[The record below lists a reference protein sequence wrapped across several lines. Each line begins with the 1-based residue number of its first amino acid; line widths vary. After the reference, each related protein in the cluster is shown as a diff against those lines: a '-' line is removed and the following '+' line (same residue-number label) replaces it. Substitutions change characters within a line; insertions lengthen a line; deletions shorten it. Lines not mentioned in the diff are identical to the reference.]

1 VWVKQAFASST
12 SNFGRVYL
20 TADNPDLTLV
30 QNGYYLLFGEA
41 NALDAIR
48 LYKLESGVSTLL
60 CSGVDGQI
68 ANSFVVSVRVKRSAL
83 GDWSL
88 YADLTGGQNF
98 VLQATASDLSV
109 LLGTHFG
116 MIDTYTISNAT
127 KFYYDNVYIGNEIID
142 NQPPLLDTA
151 IAISATQVDAY
162 FNEAL
167 DPVSAQIAGNY
178 VFNPTIGASLAVIDG
193 VNPSI
198 VHLTTT
204 TPLIN
209 GTTYN
214 LIANNISDVSG
225 NLNPSTFTTFQYLV
239 ADSVLPGDVIIN
251 EFFPDPTPLIGLPE
265 VEFVEILNKSN
276 KIFNLTGWK
285 IGDASSDGTITEGW
299 LLPGEYKVLTATAN
313 IPLYTTTSA
322 IGVTSFP
329 SLNNAGDDVVL
340 KDTYGQIIDKLTYT
354 DDWYRDDIKQDG
366 GYSLELINPNDPCSD
381 ADNWI
386 ASNWILGGTPG
397 YVNSVW
403 DLTPDTISPEVILAL
418 ALAPN
423 FLELQ
428 LLLLQCHWH

>member
-1 VWVKQAFASST
+1 MQKSITLILVSLICFGKYKAQVTDDFNDGDFTNNPTWSGTTGDFIVNGTQQLQLTSLVAGASYLTTPHNLTSLDNKEWRIWVKHSFASST

-20 TADNPDLTLV
+20 TADNADLNLA

-48 LYKLESGVSTLL
+48 LFKLEAGVSTLL
-60 CSGVDGQI
+60 CSGLDGQI
-68 ANSFVVSVRVKRSAL
+68 ANSFVASVRVKRSAL

-98 VLQATASDLSV
+98 VLQSTASDLSV
-109 LLGTHFG
+109 LIGTHFG

-127 KFYYDNVYIGNEIID
+127 KFYYDNIYIGNEIVD
-142 NQPPLLDTA
+142 VQPPTLDTA

-178 VFNPTIGASLAVIDG
+178 VFNPTIGASSAVLDG
-193 VNPSI
+193 INPSI

-214 LIANNISDVSG
+214 LIATNISDVSN
-225 NLNPSTFTTFQYLV
+225 NLNVVSSTDFQYLV
-239 ADSVLPGDVIIN
+239 ADSVIPGDVIIN

-265 VEFVEILNKSN
+265 VEFVEVYNKSN

-299 LLPGEYKVLTATAN
+299 LLPGEYGFATRPLTSRERQT
-313 IPLYTTTSA
+313 
-322 IGVTSFP
+322 
-329 SLNNAGDDVVL
+329 
-340 KDTYGQIIDKLTYT
+340 
-354 DDWYRDDIKQDG
+354 R
-366 GYSLELINPNDPCSD
+366 
-381 ADNWI
+381 
-386 ASNWILGGTPG
+386 
-397 YVNSVW
+397 
-403 DLTPDTISPEVILAL
+403 
-418 ALAPN
+418 
-423 FLELQ
+423 
-428 LLLLQCHWH
+428 